1 MRVEVSSVVLSNVL
15 LSTAI
20 RVGLMDVRVDR
31 MLITLLNNNQ
41 DTFTPESRVLLR
53 GSKVLLVLRE
63 LLVVAI

>member
-1 MRVEVSSVVLSNVL
+1 MLSNVL